1 MAPPRPPENDAD
13 TRLRLL
19 RAAGLVFA
27 EQGFRDATVRDICAR
42 AGANVAAVS
51 YHFGG
56 KEELYGALL
65 QHLGRQAIAR
75 HPPDRGTT
83 AAASAEERLY
93 AFVHSFLT
101 RMLEDEGVGC
111 IVAREMIE
119 PTGALDRLV

>member
-1 MAPPRPPENDAD
+1 MPSPRPSENDAD

-56 KEELYGALL
+56 KEELYVALL
-65 QHLGRQAIAR
+65 EHLGRLAIER
-75 HPPDRGTT
+75 HPPDRGVVPG
-83 AAASAEERLY
+83 ASAEARLY

-111 IVAREMIE
+111 IVAREMID
-119 PTGALDRLV
+119 PTLALDKLV